1 MFVLADCLASL
12 SLVCADDHNH
22 GEEVEVEQETQLQTH
37 HVILSTEQGDRDRE
51 ESHPA
56 DVTQTAVVTCHR
68 VSQTRHKY
76 FYWQVN

>member
-1 MFVLADCLASL
+1 MFLLADCLASL
-12 SLVCADDHNH
+12 SLVCPDDHNH

-37 HVILSTEQGDRDRE
+37 HVILIRGTERE
-51 ESHPA
+51 RGKPPA

-76 FYWQVN
+76 F